1 MTSPDV
7 LAAGLRAHAQGLYCL
22 EAAAELL
29 IAKSWLHRDDFT
41 SRFAAVHSGI
51 GSGQL
56 MTVIDWPAA
65 VAALGSSLACS
76 GGEQRMLK
84 ITASLADG
92 IPVDLS
98 ATITGLDDRNIQLLV
113 TAIRRASGNCHEQ
126 QETAG
131 VPFSSHEQHCDEDC
145 EPEIAVRAG
154 TTGLAAEVLA
164 LIGELIDAEPPV
176 FAAISRFLDAKGA
189 DQLPATQWLIGSIS
203 DLANQLGG
211 TLEAA
216 GISVDRILPQFRRPD
231 RTR

>member
-41 SRFAAVHSGI
+41 SRFVTAHPGI

-65 VAALGSSLACS
+65 VAALGSGLACS

-92 IPVDLS
+92 IPVDLRD
-98 ATITGLDDRNIQLLV
+98 TLTGLDDRNVQLLI
-113 TAIRRASGNCHEQ
+113 TAVLHASGQ
-126 QETAG
+126 
-131 VPFSSHEQHCDEDC
+131 
-145 EPEIAVRAG
+145 R
-154 TTGLAAEVLA
+154 
-164 LIGELIDAEPPV
+164 
-176 FAAISRFLDAKGA
+176 
-189 DQLPATQWLIGSIS
+189 PAH
-203 DLANQLGG
+203 
-211 TLEAA
+211 
-216 GISVDRILPQFRRPD
+216 RRP
-231 RTR
+231 

>member
-41 SRFAAVHSGI
+41 SRFVTAHPGI

-65 VAALGSSLACS
+65 VAALGSGLACS

-92 IPVDLS
+92 IPVDLRD
-98 ATITGLDDRNIQLLV
+98 TLTGLDDRNVQLLI
-113 TAIRRASGNCHEQ
+113 TAVLHASGQC
-126 QETAG
+126 
-131 VPFSSHEQHCDEDC
+131 
-145 EPEIAVRAG
+145 
-154 TTGLAAEVLA
+154 
-164 LIGELIDAEPPV
+164 
-176 FAAISRFLDAKGA
+176 
-189 DQLPATQWLIGSIS
+189 PAH
-203 DLANQLGG
+203 
-211 TLEAA
+211 
-216 GISVDRILPQFRRPD
+216 RRP
-231 RTR
+231 